1 VPQLF
6 FVEPSKTGFQ
16 HITFLAGFLQALSSS
31 AVARRFEL
39 NLLASAST
47 LSHLPAA
54 LFSSFSRREIPVVDP
69 MARKL
74 VRKSFREFLEVY
86 RVVRVADPDDRVIV
100 SCMLPTAL
108 ILLEVACLLMRQ
120 RRAVF
125 IVLHGE
131 LEGLSDS
138 GWDFRRIGTWSKFW
152 AALFSQR
159 SRLNYI
165 VLEEFIRDGLIYR
178 GFASDRVHVVHHIV
192 PAVRLDSGRKSTST
206 CCVIGFQ
213 TRQKG
218 WGAVQRLIAE
228 LPSIDFVSIGGGK
241 VTDLRTGVIGSIVGD
256 DGYIA
261 EISRNHF
268 ALCMFERGYQLTLSA
283 STLDALAANIRIVGL
298 ECPFL
303 RAVKSRFDDVV
314 LFESLEQVI
323 DALKRNAISPDVS
336 YSLEGTPY
344 AIDHIRREVE
354 AIL

>member
-1 VPQLF
+1 MPQLF

-54 LFSSFSRREIPVVDP
+54 VSSSFVRREIPVVDP
-69 MARKL
+69 TARKL
-74 VRKSFREFLEVY
+74 IRKSFREFLEVY
-86 RVVRVADPDDRVIV
+86 RVVRCAGPNDRVIV

-138 GWDFRRIGTWSKFW
+138 GWDFRRIGTWSKLW
-152 AALFSQR
+152 AALLGRR
-159 SRLNYI
+159 SRLDYI
-165 VLEEFIRDGLIYR
+165 VLEEFIREGLIVR
-178 GFASDRVHVVHHIV
+178 GFPADRVHVVHHIV
-192 PAVRLDSGRKSTST
+192 PAVRLKTGRKSTNT

-228 LPSIDFVSIGGGK
+228 LPDMDFVSVGGGK
-241 VTDLRTGVIGSIVGD
+241 VTDLRTGATESITGE

-303 RAVKSRFDDVV
+303 RAVKNRFAEVV
-314 LFESLEQVI
+314 LFESLERVI
-323 DALKRNAISPDVS
+323 DALENHAISPDVN

-344 AIDHIRREVE
+344 AIAHIRREVE
-354 AIL
+354 TLL